1 MIVNHRRRAPARKLY
16 QIEEGWLSRVPYRPH
31 ERQAPFHLQ
40 PHPARFLWCS
50 RRFGKDAATEQEVS
64 RLLQEWA
71 DPIRYPK
78 PEFIIPRIHGWFL
91 SPTYKLS
98 REWERNFRAIWP
110 GDFEYSKTERT
121 YTIPSLTGEPDML
134 IEFQT
139 AEEPDRLVGSGL
151 DFLAAT
157 EMHLFEPAVWE
168 QVLPSLVS
176 PYRYGLLMGTAVPW
190 PNPKMEELKSLAD
203 AGADDIWYY
212 TGASHENPHIDRKK
226 LATEIS
232 RCPEFLKGPL
242 YLGKW
247 PKATGT
253 IFRHIDRTCS
263 IPDPFET
270 ADGPVFLN
278 SWTRGVTYEGLDP
291 ARLHDFMVYV
301 AFEWRDGRL
310 WQLAYDRFNKQDWKD
325 QYDRINSAAG
335 RYRNRVGRIDAT
347 PGSMGDPVEAELRDR
362 GIPFDPVDFGRE
374 KPRLV
379 RQLQSFLDHDK
390 LRCFDLPMI
399 KKEFREYQGR
409 LGPTGRISYGAPQ
422 GEGFFDDIVSA
433 IMLAIDAVI
442 HSPAPPSDALISE
455 LHRMVA

>member
-1 MIVNHRRRAPARKLY
+1 
-16 QIEEGWLSRVPYRPH
+16 
-31 ERQAPFHLQ
+31 
-40 PHPARFLWCS
+40 
-50 RRFGKDAATEQEVS
+50 
-64 RLLQEWA
+64 
-71 DPIRYPK
+71 
-78 PEFIIPRIHGWFL
+78 
-91 SPTYKLS
+91 
-98 REWERNFRAIWP
+98 
-110 GDFEYSKTERT
+110 
-121 YTIPSLTGEPDML
+121 ML

-139 AEEPDRLVGSGL
+139 AQEPDRLVGSGL

-157 EMHLFEPAVWE
+157 EMHLLEPAVWE

-203 AGADDIWYY
+203 GGADDIWYY

-226 LATEIS
+226 LAREIS

-242 YLGKW
+242 YLGQW

-278 SWTRGVTYEGLDP
+278 SWTRDVTYEGLDP

-301 AFEWRDGRL
+301 AFEWRDGKL

-325 QYDRINSAAG
+325 QYDRVSSAAS

-379 RQLQSFLDHDK
+379 RQMQSFLDHDK

-399 KKEFREYQGR
+399 KKELREYQGR

-442 HSPAPPSDALISE
+442 HSPTPPSDALISE